1 MIIKTIHQKIEY
13 SIDTEKVIDISI
25 PYNFNGKQPNF
36 YDVEKGKLSPLKTG
50 SELLSVADGA
60 DRKSV
65 V

>member
-36 YDVEKGKLSPLKTG
+36 YDVGKGKLSPLKTG
-50 SELLSVADGA
+50 SKLWSL
-60 DRKSV
+60 
-65 V
+65 